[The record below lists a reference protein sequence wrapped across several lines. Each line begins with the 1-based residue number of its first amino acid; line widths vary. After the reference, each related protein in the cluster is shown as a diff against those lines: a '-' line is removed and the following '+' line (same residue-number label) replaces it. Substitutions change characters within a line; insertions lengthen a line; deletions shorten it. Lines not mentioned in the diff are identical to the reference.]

1 VTEPVPGAAPA
12 RAMGSAAGSAADIAA
27 MAAELGVA
35 LHEAGVPVDPG
46 RCERFARAVT
56 LMRPASVREL
66 HACGLATLVSGP
78 EQIEVYDRVF
88 AAAFGEVRGVAVPVT
103 AAEPAGEPAPRHDG
117 VPPLTAPAAPQLA
130 DAPADG
136 RDGEPGNGQDP
147 GAAVPWRTLSSAAE
161 RLADRDFSDLSAGE
175 LSRLEALMRQLALVT
190 PPRRTRRYRP
200 ATDGSRPDLRV
211 TLRQAR
217 RTAGEPVRL
226 ARRAPRMRPRRLVVL
241 CDISGSMEPYAR
253 AMLQLLYC
261 ASRGGASRGGASRGG
276 ASRGGASRGGASRG
290 GTRRGGARRGPAGA
304 TPGAGRGG
312 RGEAARAEVF
322 TFATRLTRMTSELA
336 ASRPGTVLA
345 RAGKAAPDWSG
356 GTRIGASIKEF
367 NDAYGRR
374 GLARGAV
381 VLIISDGWET
391 GDPAELG
398 AEMARLSRVAH
409 KIVWANPRTKS
420 PRYRP
425 EVGGMAAAWPYCD
438 AVVSAHSLNALDDLI
453 AALAGPS

>member
-1 VTEPVPGAAPA
+1 MGPA
-12 RAMGSAAGSAADIAA
+12 DDIAA
-27 MAAELGVA
+27 VTAQFGAA
-35 LHEAGVPVDPG
+35 LHQAGVPVDPG

-56 LMRPASVREL
+56 LTRPRSVREL

-88 AAAFGEVRGVAVPVT
+88 AAAFGQVLGVAVPVT
-103 AAEPAGEPAPRHDG
+103 ATESAGEPVAPRHDG

-130 DAPADG
+130 DAPAEG

-147 GAAVPWRTLSSAAE
+147 GAGVPWRTLSSAAE
-161 RLADRDFSDLSAGE
+161 RLAGRDFSDLSAEE

-200 ATDGSRPDLRV
+200 TPDGSRPDLRV

-217 RTAGEPVRL
+217 RTVGEPVRL
-226 ARRAPRMRPRRLVVL
+226 AKRAPRMRPRRLVVL

-261 ASRGGASRGGASRGG
+261 ASRGGASQGGAGR
-276 ASRGGASRGGASRG
+276 AR
-290 GTRRGGARRGPAGA
+290 ARRGPAGT

-367 NDAYGRR
+367 NDAYGCR

-391 GDPAELG
+391 GDPAQLG
-398 AEMARLSRVAH
+398 TEMARLSRVAYR
-409 KIVWANPRTKS
+409 IVWANPRTKS

-453 AALAGPS
+453 VALGSRA